1 MLILSRARH
10 VKNKPVRTGT
20 GLAGSRAELHYVLWK
35 HGLNRHMDLDA
46 AVAGMTHDTWAVNIV
61 NGMTKDE
68 LKSRFGY
75 IRTLEESRPY
85 LRLCPSLH
93 DTVGELGVKPL
104 GKEVVFL
111 RDDAWM
117 VILNNGKAVDL
128 VLCKG
133 Y

>member
-1 MLILSRARH
+1 MNS
-10 VKNKPVRTGT
+10 
-20 GLAGSRAELHYVLWK
+20 
-35 HGLNRHMDLDA
+35 HMDLDA

-61 NGMTKDE
+61 KGMTKDE

-75 IRTLEESRPY
+75 LRNFHEARPY
-85 LRLCPSLH
+85 LQFCPTM
-93 DTVGELGVKPL
+93 DGTIGELGVKPQ

-117 VILNNGKAVDL
+117 VIMDNGRAVDL